1 MTKILCEADTRVG
14 SILNW
19 LRSDLRFDVES
30 IATVSGDASFR
41 RYFRVGMPSET
52 YIVMDAPPERETIE
66 PFIHVAGLLDG
77 AGVSVPDILAVNRTE
92 GFLLLSDMGSRSYLD
107 QLNESTEHRLYDDA
121 IDTLLRFQAQIDI
134 RGCGLPR
141 YDEALL
147 SREITVFFEWFL
159 GKRLGIHLEGKRL
172 VMLSSISKLLIES
185 ALEQPCVCVHRDYH
199 SRNLMELDNANPGVL
214 DFQDAVVGPIT
225 YDLVSLLRDCYIA
238 WPEVLIEKWVRK
250 FHARLGDL
258 DVSVDYDQFCRWFDL
273 MGVQRHMKAVGI
285 FSRLD
290 SRDGKPGYLADI
302 PRTLAYVRAVCRK
315 YPELSP
321 LDKFLEAEVFSRMG
335 RSMAG

>member
-19 LRSDLRFDVES
+19 LGSDLRFNVES

-41 RYFRVGMPSET
+41 RYFRVGMTSET

-77 AGVSVPDILAVNRTE
+77 AGVHVPDILAINRTE

-107 QLNESTEHRLYDDA
+107 QLDESTEQRLYDDA
-121 IDTLLRFQAQIDI
+121 IDTLLRFQGRVAV
-134 RGCGLPR
+134 RGSGLPC

-159 GKRLGIHLEGKRL
+159 EKRLGMHLEGNNL
-172 VMLSSISKLLIES
+172 VMLNSISELLIES

-199 SRNLMELDNANPGVL
+199 SRNLMELDSANPGVL

-238 WPEVLIEKWVRK
+238 WPEVLIEKWMRK
-250 FHARLGDL
+250 FHARLGDQ

-290 SRDGKPGYLADI
+290 IRDDKPGYLADI
-302 PRTLAYVRAVCRK
+302 PRTLSYVRTVCQK
-315 YPELSP
+315 YPELSHM
-321 LDKFLEAEVFSRMG
+321 DDFLEAEVFSRLD
-335 RSMAG
+335 RSVAG